1 MENSSLMPS
10 LTKNDIVEMIEERNE
25 LPKRQAT
32 KTVETML
39 EILKTTLESGESGS
53 DDGDGLQNP

>member
-1 MENSSLMPS
+1 MPS